1 MLNLQRKNYFE
12 IIFFLLIIILIF
24 FRSPCF
30 FLEGSLKTDDYD
42 IYNSSISND
51 FFENLFYI
59 FPGYGTINFSSNI
72 YISAI
77 SLFSIESAKLVSSY
91 TIVSIYFLI
100 VLFTYYSNSI
110 FLKNYKQKIFAI
122 FVIIFSPSMTPEI
135 WMAGT
140 HLRSYFG
147 ILSFILLFQN
157 HKGQSNFFNNTSNF
171 LVFFSGISS
180 IYASALTPA
189 YFLRFYFNKNKQNFY
204 RFLFALI
211 AMLMQ
216 LYVVIDNIDTSL
228 SVNRFQVEL
237 GTFYSYLYN
246 VPVRSFFGS
255 TIPKMLFVN
264 TEIYT
269 LKKFNIFLLISS
281 FTLFIVGSYYLIKKK
296 DEILFLILLS
306 LIGVSGLIIIGTLEP
321 GFVGGRYAV
330 IPGII
335 YIFLILRLF
344 EIEKYFFLKVIF
356 AILLLTSASIGFV
369 EYKYL
374 SPLPD
379 SLKCL

>member
-1 MLNLQRKNYFE
+1 
-12 IIFFLLIIILIF
+12 
-24 FRSPCF
+24 
-30 FLEGSLKTDDYD
+30 
-42 IYNSSISND
+42 
-51 FFENLFYI
+51 
-59 FPGYGTINFSSNI
+59 
-72 YISAI
+72 
-77 SLFSIESAKLVSSY
+77 
-91 TIVSIYFLI
+91 
-100 VLFTYYSNSI
+100 
-110 FLKNYKQKIFAI
+110 
-122 FVIIFSPSMTPEI
+122 
-135 WMAGT
+135 
-140 HLRSYFG
+140 
-147 ILSFILLFQN
+147 
-157 HKGQSNFFNNTSNF
+157 
-171 LVFFSGISS
+171 GISS